1 MSSQERKNFKGE
13 VVRIAGEWKY
23 RMPLVTPAI
32 MLINPEHLNY
42 RIDLLSVLLA
52 GGVGF
57 VAGLFMDRIE
67 KGDPERMKRWFKNQR
82 RF

>member
-1 MSSQERKNFKGE
+1 MPILERKNFTGE
-13 VVRIAGEWKY
+13 IKRIVGEWKY
-23 RMPLVTPAI
+23 TMPIVSPAI
-32 MLINPEHLNY
+32 MLANPEHLNY
-42 RIDLLSVLLA
+42 RIDLISVLLA

>member
-1 MSSQERKNFKGE
+1 MPILERKTFTEGAR
-13 VVRIAGEWKY
+13 RIAGEWKY
-23 RMPLVTPAI
+23 RMPIVSPALMLV
-32 MLINPEHLNY
+32 NPEHLNY